1 MWMSSYESD
10 LGVKYKMDYETGIAL
25 ANERIENEMF
35 IDYLKDNIKEL
46 QDALNEIDEI
56 AKERHGLVTEGI

>member
-1 MWMSSYESD
+1 
-10 LGVKYKMDYETGIAL
+10 MDYETGIAL

-46 QDALNEIDEI
+46 QDALNEIEEI
-56 AKERHGLVTEGI
+56 AKERHKFMTKGI